1 MVKLLWMTIDRH
13 PESLRAL
20 IREQL
25 AETGWEVFEVSYD
38 SLQDIESIP
47 LEEID
52 AVLLAPA
59 RHFPTTYMDRLTHCK
74 IMQIWSSGYDKF
86 NIEDAHDRGIIVANN
101 HGSNAVSVAEHT
113 ILMLLGVSR
122 RAPEM
127 HDRVIAGTWAGNDH
141 GMTSYSLSG
150 KTLGIIG
157 LGNIGTLV
165 AMRAEALGM
174 RIIFVDPGIEKS
186 PNLAWERA
194 TFDHLCEVSDY
205 ISFHVH
211 LGPETS
217 NMINMKNLSLL
228 ERRPFIIN
236 VSRAELI
243 AEDAL
248 IFALENGLVRG
259 FALDAHY
266 REPTALPDKLLEFP
280 NSLFSPHIA
289 GSTVD
294 SYIETAQACLAN
306 ISGALRGLPSKGRL
320 IRAVNQD
327 TSDSVDEK

>member
-38 SLQDIESIP
+38 SLQDIESVP

-59 RHFPTTYMDRLTHCK
+59 RHFPTGYMDRLTQCK

-86 NIEDAHDRGIIVANN
+86 NIEDAHNRGILVANN
-101 HGSNAVSVAEHT
+101 HGSNAISVAEHT
-113 ILMLLGVSR
+113 ILMMLGVSR

-127 HDRVIAGTWAGNDH
+127 HNRVTTGNWAGNDH

-150 KTLGIIG
+150 KTLGIVG

-165 AMRAEALGM
+165 AKRAEALGM
-174 RIIFVDPGIEKS
+174 KITFADPGVTASPSPGWEKQ
-186 PNLAWERA
+186 
-194 TFDHLCEVSDY
+194 TFEELLTRSEYVT
-205 ISFHVH
+205 FHVH
-211 LGPETS
+211 LAPETK
-217 NMINMKNLSLL
+217 NIINSTNIGLL
-228 ERRPFIIN
+228 KKKPFLIN

-243 AEDAL
+243 EREALLDAL
-248 IFALENGLVRG
+248 ESQAIRG
-259 FALDAHY
+259 VAIDAHY
-266 REPTALPDKLLEFP
+266 QEPTEPSDE
-280 NSLFSPHIA
+280 LFSFDNVFYSPHIA

-294 SYIETAQACLAN
+294 SYQETVRACVEN
-306 ISGALRGLPSKGRL
+306 IRATHQSSTTQGL
-320 IRAVNQD
+320 IRSAD
-327 TSDSVDEK
+327 